1 MKTPQKFNFK
11 YISVLI
17 LCFVMSTYAKSQE
30 RINGI
35 ISPKK
40 ATKKI
45 IKIDSS
51 KILTFPLSAKKTT
64 DVNYKSNIKK
74 SKETQANFVRQPII
88 IVKNNQYY
96 TERILKLKRR
106 IQDIENYTDY
116 SSSSNRNKLEGLKGK
131 LKFIEQEYTRLKKS
145 K

>member
-64 DVNYKSNIKK
+64 DVN
-74 SKETQANFVRQPII
+74 
-88 IVKNNQYY
+88 
-96 TERILKLKRR
+96 
-106 IQDIENYTDY
+106 
-116 SSSSNRNKLEGLKGK
+116 
-131 LKFIEQEYTRLKKS
+131 
-145 K
+145 